1 MFWHGVFLLV
11 LKSRSLQQRWVVDGA
26 YFIPIVFGWVMSILF
41 VRGFSKHTALDAK
54 QTLNDVQYV
63 RFPYCW
69 ILACLSVTCSQS
81 YCASHY
87 CLNIAWTFIE
97 LFFSFLTLVLMLL
110 FILTLVNHIID
121 VFIYRL
127 SDKTFQ
133 ILIFTQKL
141 SSLIGCIKWCLA
153 FEEYSGSGCRLSQP
167 KIVYPYIW
175 DSLEE
180 QRGRG
185 GWLNLPHFP
194 ANWTLLWAKFNYL
207 MQSCY
212 RFILDHG
219 AT

>member
-1 MFWHGVFLLV
+1 MWGFHIAEYLLV
-11 LKSRSLQQRWVVDGA
+11 YLSHVRSL
-26 YFIPIVFGWVMSILF
+26 IVLHITV
-41 VRGFSKHTALDAK
+41 
-54 QTLNDVQYV
+54 
-63 RFPYCW
+63 W
-69 ILACLSVTCSQS
+69 ILLE
-81 YCASHY
+81 HL
-87 CLNIAWTFIE
+87 LNW
-97 LFFSFLTLVLMLL
+97 FFSFLTLVLMLL
-110 FILTLVNHIID
+110 FILTHVNHIID